1 MSIESSNICHRPET
15 TGLSLNASWTAT
27 AVGSADVFGVA
38 LLAVASTSRKH
49 RLAVGSPY
57 FGRDDMEQMHPGM
70 VHVFAPTRGGKV
82 TPNEVAAWGRTED
95 DQ

>member
-1 MSIESSNICHRPET
+1 MHIYIESRNICHLPAT
-15 TGLSLNASWTAT
+15 TGLSLTASWTAT

-70 VHVFAPTRGGKV
+70 VHVFAPTHGGKV
-82 TPNEVAAWGRTED
+82 TPKEVAAWGAHG
-95 DQ
+95 